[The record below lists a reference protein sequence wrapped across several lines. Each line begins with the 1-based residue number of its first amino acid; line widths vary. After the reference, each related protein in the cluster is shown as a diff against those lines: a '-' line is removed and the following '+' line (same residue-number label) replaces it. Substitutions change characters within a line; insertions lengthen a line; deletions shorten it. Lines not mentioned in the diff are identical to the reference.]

1 MDREAF
7 PGQDYQVDRDRR
19 YDDVSICRRAYEQ
32 KECGD
37 NGCRG
42 LRLLEE
48 KLLLD
53 EESLFG
59 ILIHATG
66 TCRGTSTPAPSQ
78 RTRFALSVTQRR
90 SRRSSSAW
98 YAFSQSTEQF
108 PSGRSWRGTNWTTRD
123 SSKLCEVARCVQK
136 KMIKKLLFFMYTS
149 IHHAHVLSASLR
161 RPDVS
166 RSFSAL
172 FRVRY

>member
-1 MDREAF
+1 MDPLKGSPAKNTKSTETA
-7 PGQDYQVDRDRR
+7 DTTTYQVVGELTNKRS
-19 YDDVSICRRAYEQ
+19 VAVTGAGAY
-32 KECGD
+32 
-37 NGCRG
+37 NFSR
-42 LRLLEE
+42 
-48 KLLLD
+48 KLLLV
-53 EESLFG
+53 ESFG
-59 ILIHATG
+59 ILTRATR
-66 TCRGTSTPAPSQ
+66 TCGETPTPAPAQ

-90 SRRSSSAW
+90 SKRSASAW
-98 YAFSQSTEQF
+98 DAFSRSTEPF
-108 PSGRSWRGTNWTTRD
+108 PSARSWRETNWTTRD